1 MYQES
6 LDNDLE
12 SDQRRN
18 NIEEGEIG
26 VSEALEPV
34 ENEESTEIDR
44 NNITA
49 QENETGDSGNEE
61 TDRDNEDQRVLLRN
75 PFHDAETDDNSSV
88 GSDVIDNDLSSRESP
103 SSSQF
108 DSF

>member
-61 TDRDNEDQRVLLRN
+61 TI
-75 PFHDAETDDNSSV
+75 
-88 GSDVIDNDLSSRESP
+88 VIIPNIYRLFVP
-103 SSSQF
+103 TKK
-108 DSF
+108 